1 MRQDKSPPKL
11 FDHVLQK
18 ESGNVFYLS
27 TEKLFG
33 RKSRPNIDKILHSAG
48 SVIRLSVCFD
58 KRKAEVKYSQDS
70 SLPLISNHLKSLDSG
85 TRMEIFSQESDEDAL
100 IRIEAMESLR
110 SVLFKP
116 GSRLTWGISDVKDY
130 FTRYGALQ
138 ELHFYFESKRPATH
152 TPCEAIVTFKMP
164 ASANTCV
171 ESFQQMKHK
180 LLFMVELL
188 QPFGCGL
195 QSVTQ
200 ESRIGWPSPQEDS
213 SNSDASS
220 HRISNRKDISCPPL
234 KRCIISKWSQY
245 VECTKITDEPSFNLH
260 LELMLWQSRKREEAS
275 NCSLQLKTG
284 AVSIFRQ
291 RSTSL
296 DAQTTM
302 NGKHTFK
309 ESNKATKHNC
319 TAELLLYSESAE
331 AVSRTNYLLCGLLH
345 TTSKKFMRNPEHDE
359 KIGLQRSFLSSSYL
373 SDGISADCD
382 LIQESE
388 DSSPSVL
395 PLTGPKLLLV
405 QNSPTIIHHTSCTDD
420 PSYQEEPNTEA
431 EGLLVGAASSSKCYR
446 FSRRQPLI
454 TFFAF
459 PDEALLCSSPDSSR
473 IETLL
478 NYSPRY

>member
-11 FDHVLQK
+11 FDYVLQK

-33 RKSRPNIDKILHSAG
+33 RKSRPDIDQILHTAG
-48 SVIRLSVCFD
+48 SVIRLSICFD

-70 SLPLISNHLKSLDSG
+70 SLPLISNHLQSLDSG

-100 IRIEAMESLR
+100 IRIEATESLR

-116 GSRLTWGISDVKDY
+116 SPRLTWGISDVKDY
-130 FTRYGALQ
+130 FIRYGAIQ
-138 ELHFYFESKRPATH
+138 ELHYYFGSKRQATH
-152 TPCEAIVTFKMP
+152 APCEAIVTFKMP

-180 LLFMVELL
+180 LPFTVELL

-195 QSVTQ
+195 QSVPQ
-200 ESRIGWPSPQEDS
+200 ESRIGRPSTQEDS
-213 SNSDASS
+213 PNSDASRDS
-220 HRISNRKDISCPPL
+220 ISNRKDKSCPPL
-234 KRCIISKWSQY
+234 KRCIITQRSQY

-260 LELMLWQSRKREEAS
+260 LELMLYRSRQREEVS

-291 RSTSL
+291 RSTSV
-296 DAQTTM
+296 DVQTTM
-302 NGKHTFK
+302 KEKHTFN
-309 ESNKATKHNC
+309 ESIKTTKHIC

-331 AVSRTNYLLCGLLH
+331 AISRTNYLLCGQLH
-345 TTSKKFMRNPEHDE
+345 TTSKKFAMNSEQDE

-388 DSSPSVL
+388 DSSPSVA
-395 PLTGPKLLLV
+395 PLAGPPVLLV
-405 QNSPTIIHHTSCTDD
+405 ENSPTIIHHTSCTDE
-420 PSYQEEPNTEA
+420 PCYQQEPNTEA